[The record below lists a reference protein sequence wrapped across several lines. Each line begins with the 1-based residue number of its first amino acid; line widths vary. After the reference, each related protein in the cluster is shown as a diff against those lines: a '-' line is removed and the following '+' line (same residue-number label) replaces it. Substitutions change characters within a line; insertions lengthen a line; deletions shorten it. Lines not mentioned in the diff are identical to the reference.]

1 MEYFKISSSKEL
13 DNKINEINKCDKPLL
28 CEIIGKE
35 NQYYTEVGYS
45 RNKDGRFQRQ
55 PLEDLAPF
63 IDRDLF
69 YSEMIIKPIK

>member
-1 MEYFKISSSKEL
+1 MRTNGLSCTNFKGLAKLYELEYFKISSSKEL

-45 RNKDGRFQRQ
+45 RNKDGRFQKT
-55 PLEDLAPF
+55 AT
-63 IDRDLF
+63 
-69 YSEMIIKPIK
+69 